1 MAELHDHLWDTLLAQ
16 EPADVARRALVR
28 LNDGGSYEIDVL
40 DETYRIDPHARNI
53 SRIQSSASGEPN
65 LSICLSS
72 VVYLASAQDVPL
84 TGEWVSPREL
94 PGGLQFFSGPHDL
107 PVGGL
112 IDRFGTDR
120 EAFES
125 AAQRLG
131 GRPEQYADAAY
142 SFRVLPRLPVAV
154 LLWVED
160 DEFPARVSLLV
171 DRTAHRHLP
180 LDALLAALGLVQ
192 NALITAASLT

>member
-1 MAELHDHLWDTLLAQ
+1 MAELHTHLWDTLLAQ

-28 LNDGGSYEIDVL
+28 LTKDGSYEIDVL
-40 DETYRIDPHARNI
+40 DETYCIHPHARNI
-53 SRIQSSASGEPN
+53 SRTQGAASDEPN
-65 LSICLSS
+65 LGICLSS
-72 VVYLASAQDVPL
+72 VVYLSSAKDIPL

-94 PGGLQFFSGPHDL
+94 PGGDLFFLGPHDL

-112 IDRFGTDR
+112 VGRFGTDR
-120 EAFES
+120 DAFNE

-142 SFRVLPRLPVAV
+142 SFRVFPRLPVAV

-171 DRTAHRHLP
+171 DRTAHHHFP
-180 LDALLAALGLVQ
+180 LDALLAALGLLQ
-192 NALITAASLT
+192 NALLTAASET

>member
-1 MAELHDHLWDTLLAQ
+1 MAELHAHLWDTLLAQ
-16 EPADVARRALVR
+16 EPADVARHALVR
-28 LNDGGSYEIDVL
+28 LTEDGSYEIDVL
-40 DETYRIDPHARNI
+40 DETYGIHPHTRNI
-53 SRIQSSASGEPN
+53 SRIQGSASDEPD
-65 LSICLSS
+65 LGICLSS
-72 VVYLASAQDVPL
+72 VVYLASAKDIPL

-94 PGGLQFFSGPHDL
+94 PGGDLFFRGPHDL

-112 IDRFGTDR
+112 VERFGSDR
-120 EAFES
+120 EAYK
-125 AAQRLG
+125 AAAHRLG

-142 SFRVLPRLPVAV
+142 SFRVFPRLPVAV

-171 DRTAHRHLP
+171 DRTAHHHFP

-192 NALITAASLT
+192 NGLINAAPG